1 MESKETITSTTSES
15 GITKPVTPGTI
26 EQTSGTEAW
35 REWVEPVM
43 DVLAKIPDYIAQFFS
58 DYRQPL
64 LTVGLFVLGIVTVK
78 ITLAV
83 LDAIDDVPLLAP
95 VLEIVG
101 IGYTAWFV
109 WRYLWKAENRREL
122 LAEIEAIKT
131 QIFGDRA

>member
-1 MESKETITSTTSES
+1 MEPQDTTRQEL
-15 GITKPVTPGTI
+15 GLTTPPTPGPMTKPQW
-26 EQTSGTEAW
+26 E
-35 REWVEPVM
+35 EWIEPVM
-43 DVLAKIPDYIAQFFS
+43 DVVAKIPDYIGQFFS

-64 LTVGLFVLGIVTVK
+64 TYLGLLVLGLVTVK

-83 LDAIDDVPLLAP
+83 LDAVDDIPLLAP
-95 VLEIVG
+95 LLQLVG

-109 WRYLWKAENRREL
+109 WRYLWKSETRREL

>member
-1 MESKETITSTTSES
+1 MESKEITTSES
-15 GITKPVTPGTI
+15 NITTPTTPGTI
-26 EQTSGTEAW
+26 TPASGNEAW

-43 DVLAKIPDYIAQFFS
+43 DVVAKIPDYIGQFIS

-64 LTVGLFVLGIVTVK
+64 IVLGLFVLGIVTVK
-78 ITLAV
+78 ITLAI

-122 LAEIEAIKT
+122 LAEFEAIKT

>member
-1 MESKETITSTTSES
+1 MESKEITTSES
-15 GITKPVTPGTI
+15 GITTPPSNSQITT
-26 EQTSGTEAW
+26 TSGTEAW

>member
-1 MESKETITSTTSES
+1 MESRETTKSELGITTPPSNSQITTTS
-15 GITKPVTPGTI
+15 GN
-26 EQTSGTEAW
+26 EAW

-43 DVLAKIPDYIAQFFS
+43 EVVAKIPDYIVQFFS

-64 LTVGLFVLGIVTVK
+64 ITVGLFVLGIVSVK

-109 WRYLWKAENRREL
+109 WRYLWRAENRREL
-122 LAEIEAIKT
+122 LAEFEAIKT